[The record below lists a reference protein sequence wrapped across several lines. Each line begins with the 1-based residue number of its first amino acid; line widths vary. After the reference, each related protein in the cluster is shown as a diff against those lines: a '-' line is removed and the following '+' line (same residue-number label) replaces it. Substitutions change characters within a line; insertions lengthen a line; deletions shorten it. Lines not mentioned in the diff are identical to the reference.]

1 MKMNTEQLTVLSALL
16 ANLRMIGSANDAE
29 DHGYRD
35 EAERMRRESRNAII
49 SLLNENKFLLELL
62 PTLEQELDLER
73 LYLFSWAD
81 LCRLIDK
88 QLQESMNE

>member
-1 MKMNTEQLTVLSALL
+1 MNTEQLTVLSALL

-81 LCRLIDK
+81 LCRLIDE